1 MLRAQSWPSLAP
13 DLLSLEAA
21 ETVMATEP
29 PSHHVRR
36 CEGGGGGGGGRSV
49 ISVSERNGIFY
60 SLDETDPP
68 RSERRRLAR
77 GLSLHP
83 LTTIQ
88 ETEASTTDITF
99 YATCFNSTV
108 TSSLFAMKGT
118 FRWVVGMR
126 ACQLLKQQTYIICI
140 YFKRIT

>member
-21 ETVMATEP
+21 ETIMVTEP

-36 CEGGGGGGGGRSV
+36 GEGGGGGGRSV
-49 ISVSERNGIFY
+49 ISVSQRNGIFY

-77 GLSLHP
+77 GLTLHP

-88 ETEASTTDITF
+88 ETEASTIDTIFHYLTF
-99 YATCFNSTV
+99 N
-108 TSSLFAMKGT
+108 
-118 FRWVVGMR
+118 
-126 ACQLLKQQTYIICI
+126 
-140 YFKRIT
+140 YFKRNTEKES